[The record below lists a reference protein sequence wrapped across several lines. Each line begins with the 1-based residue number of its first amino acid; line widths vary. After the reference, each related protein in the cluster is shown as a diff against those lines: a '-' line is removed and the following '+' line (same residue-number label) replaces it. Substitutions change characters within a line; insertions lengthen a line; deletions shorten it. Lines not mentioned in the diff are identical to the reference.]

1 VEFVGPL
8 ETETL
13 ILSWDL
19 LVLSTVVSL
28 LLLVLIPPPQ
38 MLLQWWKHAASTWK
52 ATFKIDNY
60 VGAALEW

>member
-1 VEFVGPL
+1 MGFVGSFHCCF
-8 ETETL
+8 TAV
-13 ILSWDL
+13 ISFD
-19 LVLSTVVSL
+19 
-28 LLLVLIPPPQ
+28 PPPL